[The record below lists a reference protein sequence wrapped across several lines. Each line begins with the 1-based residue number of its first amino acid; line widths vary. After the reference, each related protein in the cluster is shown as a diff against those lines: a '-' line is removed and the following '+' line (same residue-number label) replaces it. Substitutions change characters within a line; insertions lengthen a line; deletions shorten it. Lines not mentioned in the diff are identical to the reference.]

1 MEIIFFFYS
10 RVERISALWTM
21 THTHDY
27 RMEKITHMC
36 DGKMEKILTLLQTHC
51 KLKHSIKLLY
61 LLSVCAEIHSNACSF
76 VRSFI
81 SEVACLICIVTDLNV
96 LPFYTFKSVVFIW
109 KFDTR
114 FIFFLFIRSLPF
126 SSHFNA
132 IICIINIYILWYVHT
147 IRKHLQYI
155 RSHTYA
161 FIVALKPLKPLKF
174 KLKARTRCIHT
185 WSMVKVAIFLFMVH
199 MRAISSRYGKYMMSL
214 LCRF

>member
-1 MEIIFFFYS
+1 MRGNTFKC
-10 RVERISALWTM
+10 M
-21 THTHDY
+21 
-27 RMEKITHMC
+27 
-36 DGKMEKILTLLQTHC
+36 
-51 KLKHSIKLLY
+51 
-61 LLSVCAEIHSNACSF
+61 F
-76 VRSFI
+76 VRSFVHFT
-81 SEVACLICIVTDLNV
+81 SCLSYLHRYWFKCFAILYLQECG
-96 LPFYTFKSVVFIW
+96 FYLRIW
-109 KFDTR
+109 YAVH
-114 FIFFLFIRSLPF
+114 FFLFIRSPFLSLSVYF
-126 SSHFNA
+126 SSHFDA